1 VSPYPI
7 LMVLL
12 LFISACLF
20 TMGLYLALKPL
31 LRYLGKLL
39 QTERRH
45 RSSMKQLHHKHK
57 LRGSEE
63 LSRLRI
69 FYRRLRRKLELL
81 LKATQGEHF
90 NESSVQ
96 RFLLLAVS
104 SSLSAGMVSYVM
116 AFDARFSLFL
126 AVSAFALLVVYQR
139 LKLRSLQIQSGYD
152 LAETIGILTSKY
164 KVTRGNMRM
173 ALQLS
178 CQEIT
183 SNTIRSHF
191 MNLIREELNYVD
203 SREMEKAV
211 EEFIYSIQTSFAKQL
226 GLTVLKGLLRN
237 ENVESTL
244 MAIDKNIHKQIDML
258 RDEGDSSSEVLQ
270 LSWLHVLLFPL
281 LLLMM
286 VIFMGY
292 TSTVHY
298 QLGTEQGRFWLTVTV
313 CFIVGSL
320 LLATWFRRPPNDY

>member
-1 VSPYPI
+1 MFLYPI
-7 LMVLL
+7 IMILL
-12 LFISACLF
+12 LLISAYLF
-20 TMGLYLALKPL
+20 TMGLYLVLKPL

-45 RSSMKQLHHKHK
+45 RLSMKQFGRKQNGYVERSK
-57 LRGSEE
+57 LAIVY
-63 LSRLRI
+63 L
-69 FYRRLRRKLELL
+69 RLRRELELL
-81 LKATQGEHF
+81 LKATQGEYF

-104 SSLSAGMVSYVM
+104 SSLSTGMVSYVM
-116 AFDARFSLFL
+116 TYDSRFSLFL
-126 AVSAFALLVVYQR
+126 AVVSFAAFIAYQR
-139 LKLRSLQIQSGYD
+139 LKLRSIQIQSGYD

-164 KVTRGNMRM
+164 KVTRGNMRL
-173 ALQLS
+173 ALQLA

-183 SNTIRSHF
+183 SSTIRSHF
-191 MNLIREELNYVD
+191 MNLIREELNYID
-203 SREMEKAV
+203 SREMEKVV

-286 VIFMGY
+286 VVFMGY

-313 CFIVGSL
+313 TFIVGSL

>member
-1 VSPYPI
+1 MFMFPI
-7 LMVLL
+7 LTMAL
-12 LFISACLF
+12 LFILACLF
-20 TMGLYLALKPL
+20 TIGLYMALRQP
-31 LRYLGKLL
+31 LRYLRKLL
-39 QTERRH
+39 LTEHRH
-45 RSSMKQLHHKHK
+45 RLSMKQLKRKPRGHKQA
-57 LRGSEE
+57 G
-63 LSRLRI
+63 RI
-69 FYRRLRRKLELL
+69 AAIYRRIHRQLELL
-81 LKATQGEHF
+81 LKATMKERY
-90 NESSVQ
+90 NEYSVQ

-116 AFDARFSLFL
+116 AFDIRFSLFI
-126 AVSAFALLVVYQR
+126 AVVAFAVLIIYQR
-139 LKLRSLQIQSGYD
+139 LKLRSQQIQSGYD

-173 ALQLS
+173 ALQLA
-178 CQEIT
+178 CQEM
-183 SNTIRSHF
+183 SSSAIRSHF

-226 GLTVLKGLLRN
+226 GLTMLKGLLRN

-313 CFIVGSL
+313 CFIIGSL

>member
-1 VSPYPI
+1 VSLYP
-7 LMVLL
+7 MVMILL
-12 LFISACLF
+12 LFLSAFLF
-20 TMGLYLALKPL
+20 AMGLYLGIKPWL
-31 LRYLGKLL
+31 HYLGKLL

-45 RSSMKQLHHKHK
+45 QSSMKQKH
-57 LRGSEE
+57 LRPNGPKAP
-63 LSRLRI
+63 SRLTI
-69 FYRRLRRKLELL
+69 VYLRLRRELELL
-81 LKATQGEHF
+81 LKATEGRHYHEL
-90 NESSVQ
+90 SVQ

-104 SSLSAGMVSYVM
+104 SSLSAGMIAYILASN
-116 AFDARFSLFL
+116 ARFSLIL
-126 AVSAFALLVVYQR
+126 AMVSLAAFYAYQR

-164 KVTRGNMRM
+164 KVTRGNMRL

-183 SNTIRSHF
+183 SSTIRSHF
-191 MNLIREELNYVD
+191 MNLIREELNYID

-313 CFIVGSL
+313 ICISSSL
-320 LLATWFRRPPNDY
+320 LLAIWFRRPPNDY